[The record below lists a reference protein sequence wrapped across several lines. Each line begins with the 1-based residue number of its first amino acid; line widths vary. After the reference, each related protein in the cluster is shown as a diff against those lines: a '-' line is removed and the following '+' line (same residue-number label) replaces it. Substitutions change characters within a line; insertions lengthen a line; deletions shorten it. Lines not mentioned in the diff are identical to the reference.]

1 MSDNPFLKRILLA
14 CSRGP
19 ARIFRVNTGQG
30 WVGKSW
36 RAPSRTTVE
45 LEAGD
50 VVIRQ
55 ARPLHAGLVEGGADL
70 IGWRSRVIQP
80 EDVGTRVAV
89 FTALEAKQ
97 GSGRVTEAQARFLQ
111 AVEAAGGIARVVRS
125 VEDAQDALG

>member
-19 ARIFRVNTGQG
+19 ARIFRVNTGRG

-97 GSGRVTEAQARFLQ
+97 GSGRVTEEQARFLQ